1 MQNLAAIVVLLLAV
15 NMTSAAQTRGM
26 TDHSPARP
34 NSRGMPVR
42 GITSVPRFG
51 ERHFGPHH
59 ARRFFGPGILY
70 PGFYDYDSEPVVVE
84 QQPSPVVVVN
94 PSPAEKPEPPHA
106 VEPLMLE
113 RQGDR
118 WVRVGQ
124 GTMGTPGAGSSSSKE
139 RRASAKQPQESQRPP
154 AVLVFR
160 DHHREEVSG
169 YTIMQGALYASQDYW
184 TTGSW
189 TKKVLLADLDLPETI
204 RANQERG
211 VKFVLPSAPNE
222 VVVRP

>member
-1 MQNLAAIVVLLLAV
+1 MPSVAAIALLLLAV
-15 NMTSAAQTRGM
+15 NMTAAAQTRGM
-26 TDHSPARP
+26 TDQPPARAGAH
-34 NSRGMPVR
+34 GMPAR
-42 GITSVPRFG
+42 GIISVPPIN
-51 ERHFGPHH
+51 ERHFGQRH
-59 ARRFFGPGILY
+59 APRFFGPGILY
-70 PGFYDYDSEPVVVE
+70 PGFYDYGSEPVVVE
-84 QQPSPVVVVN
+84 QPPAPVVVVN
-94 PSPAEKPEPPHA
+94 PAPAEKPEPSRS
-106 VEPLMLE
+106 VEPLVLE

-124 GTMGTPGAGSSSSKE
+124 GTMGTATTDSPNSNDK
-139 RRASAKQPQESQRPP
+139 RASLKPPQQTPRPP

-160 DHHREEVSG
+160 DHHREEVAG

-189 TKKVLLADLDLPETI
+189 TKKVLLADLDLPQTI

-211 VKFVLPSAPNE
+211 VKFVLPSGPNE